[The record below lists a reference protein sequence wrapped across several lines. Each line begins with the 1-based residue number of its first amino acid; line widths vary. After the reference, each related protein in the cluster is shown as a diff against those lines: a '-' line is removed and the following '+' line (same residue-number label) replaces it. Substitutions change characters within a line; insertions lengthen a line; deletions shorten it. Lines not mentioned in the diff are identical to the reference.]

1 MQVRHRGF
9 VPQVDDSGYI
19 APNATLVGNVH
30 VGPDSRI
37 MYNAVLDAE
46 ASRIEIGECT
56 IICENA
62 VLRATAVGDV
72 SHPVRVGDNV
82 FVSPHSTLLGC
93 RIEEASYIATN
104 AVVLQGAVLNA
115 GVVVAV
121 GALVH
126 ANTVLPPDF
135 FVPPFNI
142 AVGDPVRLYSP
153 DEKGVLVDAIKAIG
167 FVKTAFDVT
176 PQWDDHL
183 ERYRQV
189 TQTRSKEFAAHFGD
203 EILPE

>member
-1 MQVRHRGF
+1 MRIRHRGF
-9 VPQVDDSGYI
+9 EPQADDTVYI

-30 VGPDSRI
+30 IGPDSRV

-46 ASRIEIGECT
+46 ASRIDIGQCT

-62 VLRATAVGDV
+62 VIRATALGDV
-72 SHPVRVGDNV
+72 PHPAWVGDNV
-82 FVSPHSTLLGC
+82 FISPHATLLGC
-93 RIEEASYIATN
+93 RVETASYIATN
-104 AVVLQGAVLNA
+104 AVVLQGAVVNA
-115 GVVVAV
+115 GAVVAV

-126 ANTVLPPDF
+126 ANTVLPADF

-142 AVGDPVRLYSP
+142 AVGNPVRLYSP

-167 FVKTAFDVT
+167 FVKTAFGVN

-189 TQTRSKEFAAHFGD
+189 TRARSQEFAAHFED
-203 EILPE
+203 EILPD